1 MLHAMDK
8 KKISALILLDLSKA
22 FDSINHDKLLH
33 KLSSV
38 VASGA
43 VGNWLKSYLTGR
55 VQQVQIVSTLSD
67 PLLTTHG
74 VPQGAILSPLH
85 FCIYLND
92 LPHAPKDCCLESF
105 LDDSKVLL
113 SFPLK
118 EIEMASRKIEK
129 DLHRVATRC
138 CQNNLLINPEKT
150 KFLLVGTRQL
160 MDKMPTFPSLSFLG
174 KTLKCVDSAKHLG
187 VILDSHLTYTS
198 YISNLFSTCISK
210 LCQINRVKQSF
221 DKDTLSTYDHFT
233 SF

>member
-38 VASGA
+38 GASAA
-43 VGNWLKSYLTGR
+43 VVNWFKTYLTGR
-55 VQQVQIVSTLSD
+55 VQQVQIGSTLSD
-67 PLLTTHG
+67 PLLITHE
-74 VPQGAILSPLH
+74 VPQGAILFPLH

-92 LPHAPKDCCLESF
+92 LPYAPKDCRLESF

-118 EIEMASRKIEK
+118 EIETASRKIEK

-138 CQNNLLINPEKT
+138 CQNNLLINPKKT

-174 KTLKCVDSAKHLG
+174 KTLKCVDSAKDLG